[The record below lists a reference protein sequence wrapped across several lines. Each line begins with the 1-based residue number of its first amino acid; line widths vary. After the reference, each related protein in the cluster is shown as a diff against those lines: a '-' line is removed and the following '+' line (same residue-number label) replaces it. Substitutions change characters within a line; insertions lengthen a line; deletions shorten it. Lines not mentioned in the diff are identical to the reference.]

1 MDNTYCMSKK
11 TWPIWYDKILYEMG
25 QDFLDIQYI
34 LAEYAVNYGD
44 SNMLV
49 CSAPG
54 FFNYIVGIQ
63 LLICILFLSWL
74 NGRKITCI
82 KLIRIWSLFLWKY
95 YQILNVKI
103 VISYCPRSDIPS
115 LFKLSWQIRKKS
127 QNQLFLKGRKWRRLY
142 SVFIISL
149 SLNQRLSIY
158 HIDNRWVHDT
168 YM

>member
-1 MDNTYCMSKK
+1 MAILYYS
-11 TWPIWYDKILYEMG
+11 KILYEMG

-115 LFKLSWQIRKKS
+115 LFLTNQKEIPKS
-127 QNQLFLKGRKWRRLY
+127 AFSKREKMKTTLFSLHYLP
-142 SVFIISL
+142 FIEYVLEI
-149 SLNQRLSIY
+149 
-158 HIDNRWVHDT
+158 
-168 YM
+168 